1 LIFPTRFGLVAG
13 AWKGLIEV
21 LLAAAK
27 PSINQAAHVHRVSG
41 HMFKKERDLAER
53 SKTLLKNKEVRN
65 LKADIVKKFPNVN
78 EEELNTVI
86 PNKADITVT
95 KLANKTLLYSINGVT
110 LLFDI
115 EGRGNLCPA
124 LPFLWRFPNALPTYV
139 IHSPVSEFVL
149 RGADLM
155 IPGICKSK
163 IAELQSA
170 GLKEGSKAS
179 IRVAG
184 NPLPFAVGDSLV
196 SGESLASG
204 KLRGR
209 AVTVLHVYGDLIS
222 TASVVPNSGF
232 GPSRIYALEGY
243 TEPGADAD
251 GADAYSS
258 DEDSDTG
265 SAGGEGDDGQVAEA
279 GQQSGTQAEAG
290 DLGADGADAVAA
302 GIAGVHIHDAQE
314 RNADAGDLPE
324 DGAGVGQIEEGED
337 GAGGEGIV
345 DCDVVQE
352 GDDGETGNPAGAS
365 RAEAAEAQNALLLQA
380 VLLASKYVVKDKQ
393 LPMLVSTYWALI
405 QR

>member
-1 LIFPTRFGLVAG
+1 
-13 AWKGLIEV
+13 
-21 LLAAAK
+21 
-27 PSINQAAHVHRVSG
+27 
-41 HMFKKERDLAER
+41 MFKKERDLAER

-65 LKADIVKKFPNVN
+65 LKADIVKKFQNVS
-78 EEELNTVI
+78 EEELNAVI

-95 KLANKTLLYSINGVT
+95 KLANKTLLYSIGGVT

-163 IAELQSA
+163 IADLQSA

-232 GPSRIYALEGY
+232 GPSRIYALEGF
-243 TEPGADAD
+243 TEPGA
-251 GADAYSS
+251 GAEGGDAYDS
-258 DEDSDTG
+258 DEDSDAESTG
-265 SAGGEGDDGQVAEA
+265 DADGAE
-279 GQQSGTQAEAG
+279 QAEADEVAAVVSGVSGVTVSDALESSVPEADVQGG
-290 DLGADGADAVAA
+290 DREGCTDEDGADG
-302 GIAGVHIHDAQE
+302 DAQE
-314 RNADAGDLPE
+314 VVGDADN
-324 DGAGVGQIEEGED
+324 EEEERAAGED
-337 GAGGEGIV
+337 LQDAAETGGGEV
-345 DCDVVQE
+345 
-352 GDDGETGNPAGAS
+352 S

-405 QR
+405 QRLGA